1 MTSSG
6 RYVIAW
12 DFKKVKKGI
21 LDKYEI
27 KQYVIALTNAK
38 QELISPGRYDDKV
51 VQDQFRFAN
60 DNDIVSF
67 LILASTHPR
76 LTTNVLGGGA

>member
-1 MTSSG
+1 VTSSG

-27 KQYVIALTNAK
+27 KQYVIRPTNAK

-60 DNDIVSF
+60 DNDIVGF
-67 LILASTHPR
+67 LILTSKHPR